1 MLLLVVS
8 FLGSNLEAQTSTVSA
23 SLTWNANTESDLA
36 GYKVYRGQ
44 GTAQCSGTAPLPALT
59 VNGTPVR
66 VLAPSIVY
74 TDTTVPRVEGPLCY
88 ELTAYDTSSNE
99 SGRSIRAQVVLNV
112 NPPSS
117 PQNLQVVIP

>member
-8 FLGSNLEAQTSTVSA
+8 FLGSNLEAQTSTVST
-23 SLTWNANTESDLA
+23 SLSWNANTESDLA

-44 GTAQCSGTAPLPALT
+44 GTAQCSGTAPLPALV
-59 VNGTPVR
+59 VNGNPVR
-66 VLAPSIVY
+66 VLAPSIAY

-99 SGRSIRAQVVLNV
+99 SGRSNRAQVVLNV